1 MGVLIMKYDP
11 EKVERVIA
19 NVRASMAVE
28 GMKPSTRAQSVGRKY
43 LEGKI
48 SGQEAVNTIK
58 MQHVSAFGK

>member
-1 MGVLIMKYDP
+1 MGVLIMKNNP

-28 GMKPSTRAQSVGRKY
+28 GIKPSARAQSVGRKY

-48 SGQEAVNTIK
+48 SGQEAVNKVK
-58 MQHVSAFGK
+58 MQHASAFGK